1 MQNKNLVPGTV
12 QFTII
17 LPVGEDITFL
27 ERTLRSCINQSQT
40 DLEILVV
47 YLGHEH
53 DVWQVVEPLRDERI
67 VVLEFPGKD
76 IPFARNRGL
85 EHARGEYVL
94 FLECYHEIQ
103 ALWLEKAL
111 QRFRLSH
118 ADAVQCATIFEED
131 NRMADIHIPNDSL
144 FGFHQRL
151 LFKPIVPLSSMVVRR
166 SACARFPED
175 KPLAGDWEFWIET
188 LRNRKVDVLADFYGS
203 FIQLQHELSR
213 KSTVGYA
220 REQRAIMDAYYPQL
234 RVSLRKLRR
243 YFQLKVPGTIF

>member
-12 QFTII
+12 QFSII
-17 LPVGEDITFL
+17 IPVGEDVAFL
-27 ERTLRSCINQSQT
+27 ERTLRSCINQSRT

-47 YLGHEH
+47 DLSRGH
-53 DVWQVVEPLRDERI
+53 DVGQVVETLRDERI
-67 VVLEFPGKD
+67 VVLGFPGGGT
-76 IPFARNRGL
+76 PFARNRGL
-85 EHARGEYVL
+85 ELARGEYVL
-94 FLECYHEIQ
+94 FLERYHEIQ
-103 ALWLEKAL
+103 SLWLEKAA
-111 QRFRLSH
+111 QRFQLSH
-118 ADAVQCATIFEED
+118 ADAVQCATIFEKD

-151 LFKPIVPLSSMVVRR
+151 LFSPIVPLSSMVVRC

-188 LRNRKVDVLADFYGS
+188 LRNRKVDVLADYYGS

-213 KSTVGYA
+213 RNTVGYA
-220 REQRAIMDAYYPQL
+220 REKRAIMEAYYPQL

-243 YFQLKVPGTIF
+243 YFQLKVPGTIV